1 MMELNPVVASEY
13 DDALLELAFG
23 VEASQGQ
30 FKLILARCNH
40 RQLRSRAITGLKSLV
55 DLKIQELQLTES
67 TQTLLKTIQSTVAH
81 PFPDALTIWGFEC
94 VFDLDRLLNATNQ
107 VREEFRKFP
116 FPIILWVNDEVLR
129 KLIILVPDFESWATI
144 TEFTL
149 ATSEL
154 TELLNQHTKRIFR
167 ELLAIDAS
175 RFLMGHPLMKAEDRR
190 EFSQTLDELRSRKV
204 SLEPE
209 LRANVQFI
217 LGRHEYEQ
225 DELESAN
232 QKYVQSLS
240 FWENASDHPIS
251 VSALEKQ
258 AIVLLHLGLSYFRL
272 ADLQSTQSR
281 EHWQTAR
288 HYFQAC
294 IEVLDA
300 ANRRDLV
307 SRFITY
313 LSEVLRYLEAWKDL
327 KNTVDRAVP
336 LHQQYGRPLQLAAD
350 YGFLAEIAIQDRHWP
365 DVDYWA
371 TQALGILETISIDTP
386 HAPYHLLLNQFY
398 RLLLV
403 KAQFKRQKQQQANQ
417 NLERAVRELSAAIEA
432 STPCYDPH
440 RYLRILDALWRLY
453 FDEGRYLEAF
463 QIKLKRRSVAA
474 AYGFRA
480 FIGAGRLEA
489 HQQALALTKTQ
500 LKDSGSIASE
510 IQTSRRQQDVNNL
523 LERVL
528 RHDGKLTI
536 MYGPSGVGKSS
547 LIHAGLIP
555 AIQALPNLRKTVPV
569 VVQVYTDWGREL
581 GKKLAKALG
590 MSIAGLGI
598 NGNESNGSG
607 SGQDAIA
614 NATNPLAQCFLPD
627 GDGCTSN
634 IVSELR
640 KNDER
645 NLQVVIIFEQFEE
658 FFFNYQTLPQR
669 RKFYE
674 FLDEIWKLSYV
685 TLIISI
691 REDYFDNLLEIE
703 RLTDLDLSHQ
713 DLLTRKNRYHL
724 GNFLPED
731 AIKIVRSLTARSH
744 FYLEENLIDRLVR
757 DLARDQGEVRPI
769 ELQIVG
775 ARLQEEDIHTLEKY
789 EQTGTLTQLVQR
801 YIDEAIDD
809 CGAENQKIAQLILY
823 FLTADN
829 QTRLL
834 KTKAELAQDLGEN
847 TENLDIVLKILRK
860 SGLIVSLPEI
870 PHHQYKLVHDYLVP
884 IIRRQQKLAKQAEEQ
899 KFRQEY
905 QLLRE
910 RDEARE
916 KQKQSDTRF
925 IRVLIACLIGA
936 VFSVVSLGGLAW
948 LFYSASKAAA
958 IAEIEAQNSASKAM
972 LLSDQQFDAL
982 FTSVKAG
989 KKLQKLKSP
998 SQPILTSETLSQLQH
1013 AFHSISER
1021 NRLEG
1026 HTNNVLDVAF
1036 NANGQFIATA
1046 STDETVKLWSPDG
1059 TLLHTLDPQQK
1070 AITSVS
1076 FSPDGQLLAT
1086 SGIEPTVNLWQ
1097 IQACDN
1103 DSICIKPFA
1112 KLQGHQEPVNRVS
1125 FSPDGLYLITAS
1137 ADKTVKLWKPDG
1149 TLVKTLSG
1157 HTDWVL
1163 DVSFS
1168 PDGQTIASA
1177 SKDQTVRL
1185 WDLQG
1190 KTLKTLQ
1197 GHDNGVSS
1205 VAFSPDGKT
1214 IVTGSADRRIKLW
1227 TREGKLLHTLKKPNG
1242 DRVWDV
1248 SFSPDGTKL
1257 ASAHEDNTV
1266 RLWTLDGQPIRTLS
1280 GHRKPVRSLAFSPD
1294 RQTLATASEDNT
1306 VKLWDVTRD
1315 PNWQPHHSQGVL
1327 AVSFSPDGQMLAT
1340 ASEDKTVKLWPRQ
1353 GQHSP
1358 KLLSG
1363 HTQAVNWVG
1372 FSPDGQTLASGSD
1385 DGWLRLWDKNGVLL
1399 RSLEHGDAVKS
1410 ASFSQDSQTIATAG
1424 GTTLTTLKLW
1434 NIKGTMQH
1442 LLAFD
1447 DTMKV
1452 QSVALSSDGQW
1463 MVTGHSD
1470 KTVRLWTIQGRLV
1483 DTRSGHMGTVN
1494 WVSFSPDG
1502 ETIASASED
1511 KTVQL
1516 WKLKNGSLESIR
1528 TLQGHIGPVNWVSF
1542 SPDGQ
1547 TIASASSDRTVK
1559 LWQAEDGQLLTTF
1572 EGHQEAVWSI
1582 AFSPDGK
1589 TLASASK
1596 DKTVLLWNLD
1606 LDKLLTN
1613 SCTWIEDYLQHNQT
1627 VKDRDR
1633 DLCDD

>member
-1 MMELNPVVASEY
+1 MAELNPVVASEY
-13 DDALLELAFG
+13 EDALLELVFG

-40 RQLRSRAITGLKSLV
+40 RQLRSRAIAGLKSLV
-55 DLKIQELQLTES
+55 DLKIQELQLVES
-67 TQTLLKTIQSTVAH
+67 TSTLLKTLQSAVVH
-81 PFPDALTIWGFEC
+81 PFPDAIAIWGFES
-94 VFDLDRLLNATNQ
+94 VRDLDRLLNATNQ

-116 FPIILWVNDEVLR
+116 FPMILWVNDEVLR

-154 TELLNQHTKRIFR
+154 TELLTQHTKRIFR

-175 RFLMGHPLMKAEDRR
+175 RFLVGHPLMKAEERR
-190 EFSQTLDELRSRKV
+190 EFNQTLDELRSRNV
-204 SLEPE
+204 NLEPE

-217 LGRHEYEQ
+217 LGRHAYEK
-225 DELESAN
+225 DELELAN
-232 QKYVQSLS
+232 QQYVQSLS
-240 FWENASDHPIS
+240 FWEGLSDRPMSIS
-251 VSALEKQ
+251 DLEKK

-272 ADLQSTQSR
+272 ADLRSTQSR
-281 EHWQTAR
+281 DYWQTAR
-288 HYFQAC
+288 QYFQSC

-327 KNTVDRAVP
+327 KHVVDRSLP
-336 LHQQYGRPLQLAAD
+336 LHQKYGKPLQLAAD
-350 YGFLAEIAIQDRHWP
+350 YGFLAEIAIQDHHWTN
-365 DVDYWA
+365 VEYWA
-371 TQALGILETISIDTP
+371 TQALKTLESISIDTP

-403 KAQFKRQKQQQANQ
+403 KAQVKRQKNQQACQ
-417 NLERAVRELSAAIEA
+417 NLDRAVKELSAAIEA

-463 QIKLKRRSVAA
+463 DIKLKRRSVAA

-489 HQQALALTKTQ
+489 HQEALARTRTPLEEQ
-500 LKDSGSIASE
+500 GRVASE
-510 IQTSRRQQDVNNL
+510 IQTSRRQQDVKNL

-569 VVQVYTDWGREL
+569 VVQVYTDWCREL
-581 GKKLAKALG
+581 GKKLSKALG
-590 MSIAGLGI
+590 FSISGLGV
-598 NGNESNGSG
+598 SG
-607 SGQDAIA
+607 SASSGKEAIDP
-614 NATNPLAQCFLPD
+614 ATHPFAQCFLSE
-627 GDGCTSN
+627 GECCTAS

-640 KNDER
+640 KNDDR
-645 NLQVVIIFEQFEE
+645 NLQMVIIFEQFEE

-731 AIKIVRSLTARSH
+731 AQKIIASLTARSH
-744 FYLEENLIDRLVR
+744 FHLEEQLIDRLVQ

-775 ARLQEEDIHTLEKY
+775 ARLQEEDIHTLQKY

-823 FLTADN
+823 FLTANN

-847 TENLDIVLKILRK
+847 TENLDIVLQILCQ

-925 IRVLIACLIGA
+925 IRVLKLCLIGA
-936 VFSVVSLGGLAW
+936 VLSVIGLGVFAW
-948 LFYSASKAAA
+948 LIHRAEKAAA

-972 LLSDQQFDAL
+972 LLSDKQFDAL

-989 KKLQKLKSP
+989 KKLQKLKTP
-998 SQPILTSETLSQLQH
+998 SQPILTSETLSQLQQ
-1013 AFHSISER
+1013 AFHSISES

-1036 NANGQFIATA
+1036 SANGQFLATA
-1046 STDETVKLWSPDG
+1046 STDETAKVWAPDG
-1059 TLLHTLDPQQK
+1059 TLLYTFDPQQK

-1076 FSPDGQLLAT
+1076 FSPDGSVLAT

-1097 IQACDN
+1097 MQKCDN
-1103 DSICIKPFA
+1103 DTLCVQSSA
-1112 KLQGHQEPVNRVS
+1112 KLRGHQAPVNRVS
-1125 FSPDGLYLITAS
+1125 FSPDGQYLITAS
-1137 ADKTVKLWKPDG
+1137 ADNTVKLWKPDG

-1168 PDGQTIASA
+1168 PDGKTIASA
-1177 SKDQTVRL
+1177 SRDKTVRL
-1185 WDLQG
+1185 WNLQG
-1190 KTLKTLQ
+1190 KTLKILQ
-1197 GHDNGVSS
+1197 GHEDGVSS

-1214 IVTGSADRRIKLW
+1214 IATGGADRRIKLW
-1227 TREGKLLHTLKKPNG
+1227 THEGKPLHTLKKPNG

-1248 SFSPDGTKL
+1248 SFSPDGKRI

-1266 RLWTLDGQPIRTLS
+1266 RLWTLDGQAIRTLS

-1294 RQTLATASEDNT
+1294 GQTLATASEDNT
-1306 VKLWDVTRD
+1306 VKLWDVVRD

-1327 AVSFSPDGQMLAT
+1327 AVSFSPDGQTLAT
-1340 ASEDKTVKLWPRQ
+1340 ASEDNTVKLWPRQ
-1353 GQHSP
+1353 GQHAP
-1358 KLLSG
+1358 KTLSS
-1363 HTQAVNWVG
+1363 HTKAVNWVG
-1372 FSPDGQTLASGSD
+1372 FSPNGQTLASGSD
-1385 DGWLRLWDKNGVLL
+1385 DGLLRLWDKNGLLL
-1399 RSLEHGDAVKS
+1399 RTLSHGDAVKS
-1410 ASFSQDSQTIATAG
+1410 ASFSQDSQIVATAG
-1424 GTTLTTLKLW
+1424 GTTLKLW
-1434 NIKGTMQH
+1434 TVGGTLQH

-1452 QSVALSSDGQW
+1452 QSVALSPDGQW
-1463 MVTGHSD
+1463 IVTGHSD
-1470 KTVRLWTIQGRLV
+1470 KTVRLWTIEGRLV
-1483 DTRSGHMGTVN
+1483 DTQSRHMGTVN
-1494 WVSFSPDG
+1494 WVSFSLDG
-1502 ETIASASED
+1502 QTLASASQD

-1547 TIASASSDRTVK
+1547 TIASAGSDRTVK

-1606 LDKLLTN
+1606 LDKLLAN
-1613 SCTWIEDYLQHNQT
+1613 SCLWIKDYLQHNQT

-1633 DLCDD
+1633 DLCDGSVS

>member
-40 RQLRSRAITGLKSLV
+40 RQLRSRAIAGLKSLV

-94 VFDLDRLLNATNQ
+94 VSDLDRLLNATNQ

-116 FPIILWVNDEVLR
+116 FPMILWVNDEVLR

-175 RFLMGHPLMKAEDRR
+175 RFLMGHSLMKAEDRR
-190 EFSQTLDELRSRKV
+190 EFNQTLDELRSRKV

-240 FWENASDHPIS
+240 FWENASDRPIS
-251 VSALEKQ
+251 ISALEKQ
-258 AIVLLHLGLSYFRL
+258 AIVLFHLGLSYFRL

-281 EHWQTAR
+281 EHWQVSR
-288 HYFQAC
+288 HYFQSC
-294 IEVLDA
+294 VEVLDA

-327 KNTVDRAVP
+327 KYTVERAVP

-350 YGFLAEIAIQDRHWP
+350 YGFLAEIAIQDRHWS

-371 TQALGILETISIDTP
+371 TQALKILETISIDTP
-386 HAPYHLLLNQFY
+386 HAPYHLLLNQLY

-403 KAQFKRQKQQQANQ
+403 KAQFKRQKKQQAVQ
-417 NLERAVRELSAAIEA
+417 NLDRAVEELPAAIEA

-440 RYLRILDALWRLY
+440 RYLRILDALRQLY

-489 HQQALALTKTQ
+489 RQEALALTRNT
-500 LKDSGSIASE
+500 LEETGRVARE
-510 IQTSRRQQDVNNL
+510 IQTSQRQQDVKNL

-555 AIQALPNLRKTVPV
+555 AVQALPNLRKTVPV

-590 MSIAGLGI
+590 VSISGLGL
-598 NGNESNGSG
+598 NGNTSNG
-607 SGQDAIA
+607 QTAIDKA
-614 NATNPLAQCFLPD
+614 AHPLAHFFLPD
-627 GDGCTSN
+627 GDLN
-634 IVSELR
+634 LADIVAELQ

-645 NLQVVIIFEQFEE
+645 NLQTVIIFEQFEE

-713 DLLTRKNRYHL
+713 DLLTRKNRYYL
-724 GNFLPED
+724 GNFIPED
-731 AIKIVRSLTARSH
+731 AIKIVKSLTDRSH
-744 FYLEENLIDRLVR
+744 FYLEDKLIDRLVL

-847 TENLDIVLKILRK
+847 TENLDVVLKILRK

-925 IRVLIACLIGA
+925 IRVLKICLIGA
-936 VFSVVSLGGLAW
+936 VLSVIGLGVFAW
-948 LFYSASKAAA
+948 LIYRAEKAAA
-958 IAEIEAQNSASKAM
+958 ITEIEAQNSASKAM
-972 LLSDQQFDAL
+972 LLSDNQFDAL

-998 SQPILTSETLSQLQH
+998 SQPILTSETLSQLQQ

-1046 STDETVKLWSPDG
+1046 STDETVKLWTPNG
-1059 TLLHTLDPQQK
+1059 TLLYTFDPQQK

-1076 FSPDGQLLAT
+1076 FSPDGFGRDGQLLAT

-1097 IQACDN
+1097 IQACGN
-1103 DSICIKPFA
+1103 GSICVKPFA
-1112 KLQGHQEPVNRVS
+1112 KLQGHQAPVYRVS

-1137 ADKTVKLWKPDG
+1137 KDKTVKLWKQDG

-1157 HTDWVL
+1157 HKDWVL

-1168 PDGQTIASA
+1168 PDGKTIASA
-1177 SKDQTVRL
+1177 SRDKTVRL

-1190 KTLKTLQ
+1190 KTLKILQ
-1197 GHDNGVSS
+1197 GHEDGVSS
-1205 VAFSPDGKT
+1205 VAFTPDGKT
-1214 IVTGSADRRIKLW
+1214 IATGGADRRIKLW
-1227 TREGKLLHTLKKPNG
+1227 TRDGKLLHTLKKPNG
-1242 DRVWDV
+1242 DGVWDV

-1294 RQTLATASEDNT
+1294 RQTLATTSEDNT
-1306 VKLWDVTRD
+1306 VKLWDITRD

-1340 ASEDKTVKLWPRQ
+1340 ASEDNTVKLWPRQ

-1372 FSPDGQTLASGSD
+1372 FSPDNQILASGSN
-1385 DGWLRLWDKNGVLL
+1385 DGLLRLWDNNGSLL
-1399 RSLEHGDAVKS
+1399 RSFQHGDAVKS

-1424 GTTLTTLKLW
+1424 GTTLKLW
-1434 NIKGTMQH
+1434 NIKGKMQH
-1442 LLAFD
+1442 LLAFG

-1452 QSVALSSDGQW
+1452 QSVALSPDGQW

-1483 DTRSGHMGTVN
+1483 DTRPGHMGTVN

-1516 WKLKNGSLESIR
+1516 WNLKNGSLESIR

-1572 EGHQEAVWSI
+1572 EGHQDAVWSI

-1606 LDKLLTN
+1606 LGKLLTN
-1613 SCTWIEDYLQHNQT
+1613 SCDWIEDYLQHNQT